1 MTIQGYVLIACQ
13 RVSYQSYSS
22 IRSLPMTF
30 LYFYKGD
37 VHINSDPQQHSIVF

>member
-1 MTIQGYVLIACQ
+1 
-13 RVSYQSYSS
+13 
-22 IRSLPMTF
+22 MTF